1 MSKELNHLAAILH
14 VYAGGL
20 KDFSH
25 LSTRKGFRSSRKG
38 FVNQFLGKLL
48 NIPGKFSL
56 HKYPGKG
63 KGKERF
69 QSFRVLA
76 FWFPQLTSKK
86 TVLISFMSS

>member
-38 FVNQFLGKLL
+38 FVNHFLGKLL
-48 NIPGKFSL
+48 NIPGKVSL
-56 HKYPGKG
+56 QKYPGKG
-63 KGKERF
+63 KGKV
-69 QSFRVLA
+69 SVL
-76 FWFPQLTSKK
+76 PC
-86 TVLISFMSS
+86 ISIMVSTTHF